1 MGLRFMSDGARL
13 VIRGMPRWAEALRS
27 EIKKHRDLL
36 TKLKEK
42 QHGRDSRR
50 KASAQQY
57 IFEFRIKNVR
67 RVLNKHGKITTM
79 REVYWE
85 CPIEFRWARK
95 DTDIP
100 LVDRTEAHDIL
111 VID

>member
-1 MGLRFMSDGARL
+1 VDHKDAEKNTFAT
-13 VIRGMPRWAEALRS
+13 IRG
-27 EIKKHRDLL
+27 
-36 TKLKEK
+36 
-42 QHGRDSRR
+42 
-50 KASAQQY
+50 